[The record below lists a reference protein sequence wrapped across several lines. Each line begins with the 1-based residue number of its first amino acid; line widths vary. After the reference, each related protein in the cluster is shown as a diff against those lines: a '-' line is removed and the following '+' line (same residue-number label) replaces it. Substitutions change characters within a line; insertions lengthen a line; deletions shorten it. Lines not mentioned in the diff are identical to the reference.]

1 MEQRIT
7 ERLTDLERD
16 EDIRIIYACESGSR
30 AWGFPSRDSDYDV
43 RFIYLRPVDWYLS
56 VDACIRRDVIEPPI
70 DDMLDING
78 WDLPKALR
86 LLCRSNPPL
95 LEWLGS
101 PIVYHEIADI
111 TRRIRALTEI
121 YYSPR
126 ACAHHYLHMAEGNSR
141 SYLQGETVQLKK
153 YFYVLRPLLAIRWI
167 EAGRGVVPVPFD
179 LLVETMVE
187 SAPLRDAIEELRRKK
202 LTDHEL
208 RSGPRVPAI
217 SDFIDAELE
226 RHRTELAR
234 FERVERDAAELNE
247 LFRSALRE
255 LWP

>member
-7 ERLTDLERD
+7 ERLNDLARD
-16 EDIRIIYACESGSR
+16 EEIRIIHACESGSR

-43 RFIYLRPVDWYLS
+43 RFIYLRPLDWYLS
-56 VDACIRRDVIEPPI
+56 VDACTRRDVIELPI
-70 DDMLDING
+70 DNMLDING

-86 LLCRSNPPL
+86 LLRRSNPPL

-101 PIVYHEIADI
+101 PIVYREITDI
-111 TRRIRALTEI
+111 VRRLRSLTEL

-141 SYLQGETVQLKK
+141 EYLQGETVSLKK

-179 LLVETMVE
+179 LLVKTMVQ

-202 LTDHEL
+202 LADHEL
-208 RSGPRVPAI
+208 GSGPRVPAI
-217 SDFIDAELE
+217 SDFIDAEIE
-226 RHRTELAR
+226 RHRTGLAR
-234 FERVERDAAELNE
+234 FERVERDPAELNE